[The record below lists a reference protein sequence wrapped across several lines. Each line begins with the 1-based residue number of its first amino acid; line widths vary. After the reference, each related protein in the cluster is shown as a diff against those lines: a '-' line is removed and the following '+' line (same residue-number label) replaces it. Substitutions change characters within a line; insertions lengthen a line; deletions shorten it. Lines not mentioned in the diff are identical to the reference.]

1 MKAVRYWLGV
11 GWVMVCFAS
20 PLQAGPYNET
30 PESREFVREMS
41 ERYGFE
47 AERVSAILANAQ
59 RRDSIL
65 EAISRPAEKT
75 LEWHEYRRIFMRDE
89 RIEQGVSFLRK
100 HQEAFERAE
109 REYGVP
115 ASIVAAIIGVETW
128 YGTYKGK
135 YRVLDALATLAFDYP
150 PRSRFFRSELVQ
162 YLLMT
167 REQGFDP
174 MVLTGSYAGAM
185 GYGQFISSSYRH
197 YALDFDG
204 DDVADILTNPVDAIG
219 SVANYFHAHRW
230 QTGEPVAE
238 RVSGS
243 LPKSSPLLTGELRP
257 TLTVTD
263 YQQAGIIPKMDVPGD
278 AKARVI
284 RLVGDEGSEL
294 WLTYHNFYV
303 ITRYNH
309 SHLYA
314 MAVHQLAGALE
325 ERMRPLANENN
336 GDSNNS

>member
-1 MKAVRYWLGV
+1 
-11 GWVMVCFAS
+11 
-20 PLQAGPYNET
+20 
-30 PESREFVREMS
+30 
-41 ERYGFE
+41 
-47 AERVSAILANAQ
+47 
-59 RRDSIL
+59 
-65 EAISRPAEKT
+65 
-75 LEWHEYRRIFMRDE
+75 
-89 RIEQGVSFLRK
+89 
-100 HQEAFERAE
+100 
-109 REYGVP
+109 
-115 ASIVAAIIGVETW
+115 
-128 YGTYKGK
+128 
-135 YRVLDALATLAFDYP
+135 
-150 PRSRFFRSELVQ
+150 
-162 YLLMT
+162 
-167 REQGFDP
+167 

-204 DDVADILTNPVDAIG
+204 DGVADILANPVDAIG

-278 AKARVI
+278 AKARAV

>member
-1 MKAVRYWLGV
+1 MKAVSYWLGV
-11 GWVMVCFAS
+11 GWVMACFAS

-30 PESREFVREMS
+30 PESRDFVREMS
-41 ERYGFE
+41 ERYGFG

-75 LEWHEYRRIFMRDE
+75 LEWYEYRRIFMREE

-278 AKARVI
+278 AKARAV

-336 GDSNNS
+336 EDSNNS

>member
-1 MKAVRYWLGV
+1 MKAVSYWLGV
-11 GWVMVCFAS
+11 GWVMACFAS

-30 PESREFVREMS
+30 PESRDFVREMS
-41 ERYGFE
+41 ERYGFG

-150 PRSRFFRSELVQ
+150 PRSRFFRSELAQ

-174 MVLTGSYAGAM
+174 MALTGSYAGAM

-278 AKARVI
+278 AKARAV